1 MKDLSAKTSN
11 KPVISSTLLAS
22 TPPAL
27 LTPGTMMIRW
37 MVGKQEAI
45 IKNAKAETKMEI

>member
-37 MVGKQEAI
+37 MVDKEAT
-45 IKNAKAETKMEI
+45 IKNAKAETTMEI